1 MNNEQPIPR
10 RLPPT
15 IAMGGGT
22 FEPAA
27 DGSAPLRRHPDWIKA
42 RIPSGETYQEVR
54 RLLSGLSLHTVCAEA
69 QCPNVGECWDQRTAT
84 IMILGDTC
92 TRACGFCAVKTGK
105 PTVHDLD
112 EPRRVAEAIRGLGL
126 DHVVV
131 TSVARDDL
139 ADGGASVFA
148 ETITRLRAA
157 CPTMGVE
164 VLIPDFN
171 GDEAPLRTVM
181 AAGPDILNHNVETVA
196 RLQKPVRKRA
206 RYDRSLGVLERAK
219 AYARELNPSA
229 AVHTKSSIMVGLGEE
244 RPELH
249 QTFVDLRAVD
259 CDILTLGQY
268 LRPSPEHLAVERYYH
283 PDEFAE
289 MREEAL
295 ALGFKHVESGP
306 LVRSSYHARDQVPDA
321 EARRAERAERAER
334 AATAEG
340 VAVARAASAPDRRS
354 PAIDADG
361 RVIYRAD

>member
-1 MNNEQPIPR
+1 MSDSTELRPSH
-10 RLPPT
+10 RLVPPS

-22 FEPAA
+22 FDTAA
-27 DGSAPLRRHPDWIKA
+27 DGSSAPRRHPDWIKA

-54 RLLSGLSLHTVCAEA
+54 RLLHGLSLHTVCEEA
-69 QCPNVGECWDQRTAT
+69 HCPNVGECWDQRTAT

-105 PTVHDLD
+105 PLIHDLD

-126 DHVVV
+126 EHVVI

-139 ADGGASVFA
+139 DDGGAGIFA
-148 ETITRLRAA
+148 ETIRRLRDA
-157 CPTMGVE
+157 CPGMGVE

-171 GDEAPLRTVM
+171 GQEGPLRTVM

-219 AYARELNPSA
+219 EYAREYTPA
-229 AVHTKSSIMVGLGEE
+229 GTPPAVHTKSSIMVGLGET

-249 QTFVDLRAVD
+249 RTFEDLRAVD
-259 CDILTLGQY
+259 CDILTIGQY
-268 LRPSPEHLAVERYYH
+268 LRPSPEHLPVERYYH

-295 ALGFKHVESGP
+295 ALGFKHVELGP

-321 EARRAERAERAER
+321 EARRA
-334 AATAEG
+334 
-340 VAVARAASAPDRRS
+340 ARAWSAANSGSASARVAPTINS
-354 PAIDADG
+354 EG
-361 RVIYRAD
+361 RVIYRADG